1 MDGREIESVA
11 QLAGKPLFSVGVA
24 DIGLNPEHV
33 ERNLE
38 ALFELRCKLASR
50 VIIVSCSLLRVL
62 EYYDGILIL
71 TTNRIRQFDIAVQS
85 RVNLGIKYGDLEKD
99 QKLNIIK
106 SFLGQLSAENLE
118 SQDKIMEWID
128 EEEEGR
134 EQIKPLNG
142 RQIRN
147 ILFSA
152 ASLAMKDNT
161 PLKLDHVR
169 KMMRATFLFHDS
181 IKTVVEEARDRAEAR
196 RT

>member
-24 DIGLNPEHV
+24 DIGLNPEDV

-38 ALFELRCKLASR
+38 ALFELAANWRA
-50 VIIVSCSLLRVL
+50 VLLL
-62 EYYDGILIL
+62 
-71 TTNRIRQFDIAVQS
+71 IRQFDIAVQS

-106 SFLGQLSAENLE
+106 SFLGQLSAEDLE

-161 PLKLDHVR
+161 PLKLDHV
-169 KMMRATFLFHDS
+169 
-181 IKTVVEEARDRAEAR
+181 
-196 RT
+196 